1 MDARRQGLV
10 RVLGRQRDVFQVVLP
25 VILYVL
31 LGNARSIQPNPFIPG
46 AIIAVNMVVPVLTG
60 ILFGRVAGLLVGLLG
75 TLLNAVSPAGSLF
88 EFLSI
93 VPHGTMGWVAG
104 HYRERVPTL
113 ILACSLIVGH
123 GLNILAYVL
132 FGLLPFTSVLHL
144 TFWYGLAYETFAGV
158 IAVTVLAGI
167 YRVGFLP
174 SQERHD
180 ADAAP

>member
-1 MDARRQGLV
+1 
-10 RVLGRQRDVFQVVLP
+10 VLRRQRDVSQIILP

-46 AIIAVNMVVPVLTG
+46 AIIAVNMVIPVLAG

-75 TLLNAVSPAGSLF
+75 TLLNAITPAGSLF

-93 VPHGTMGWVAG
+93 VPHGIMGWVAG
-104 HYRERVPTL
+104 HFRERMPTL

-132 FGLLPFTSVLHL
+132 FGALSFASLLHL

-158 IAVTVLAGI
+158 IAVSILAGI
-167 YRVGFLP
+167 YRLGFQP
-174 SQERHD
+174 SPE
-180 ADAAP
+180 

>member
-1 MDARRQGLV
+1 MDARRQSLL
-10 RVLGRQRDVFQVVLP
+10 RVLGRQRDVSQIVLP

-46 AIIAVNMVVPVLTG
+46 AIIAVNMVIPVLAG

-75 TLLNAVSPAGSLF
+75 TLLNAVTPAGSLF

-93 VPHGTMGWVAG
+93 VPHGIMGWVAG
-104 HYRERVPTL
+104 HYREKVPTL

-123 GLNILAYVL
+123 GLNILMYVL
-132 FGLLPFTSVLHL
+132 FGALSFASLLHL

-158 IAVTVLAGI
+158 IAVSILAGI
-167 YRVGFLP
+167 YRLGFQP
-174 SQERHD
+174 SPE
-180 ADAAP
+180 